1 MPRLL
6 IVCLSNSQKTGS
18 DLYVIVL
25 NVGSTSKTLDLTKY
39 YGLGT
44 QAEVITTSL
53 SSQYIDGDVIK
64 PTEFVANPYVGT
76 VLVAV

>member
-1 MPRLL
+1 
-6 IVCLSNSQKTGS
+6 
-18 DLYVIVL
+18 
-25 NVGSTSKTLDLTKY
+25 LDLTKY
-39 YGLGT
+39 YELGT

-64 PTEFVANPYVGT
+64 STEFVANPYVGT